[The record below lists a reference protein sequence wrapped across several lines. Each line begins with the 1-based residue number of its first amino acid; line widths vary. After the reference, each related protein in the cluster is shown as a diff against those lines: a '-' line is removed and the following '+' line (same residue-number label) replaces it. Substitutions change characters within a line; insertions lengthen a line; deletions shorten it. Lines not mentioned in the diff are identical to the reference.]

1 MKIRQLTVED
11 LELYQKMQ
19 TGLDSDYMLRAFER
33 LTTPP
38 EHHLFGLFVGEELA
52 TIAGYS
58 LFPGGYAMLGR
69 LRSDMRFRGAGHAT
83 AINRYL
89 IDLLET
95 QSEVN
100 WVGGYTNVNNL
111 PARKILH
118 KLDIPELQTY
128 HNMTLVRPDLL
139 NDAPGNVWASID
151 QIDEKRRVIDQL
163 AEDVLTYYPLECY
176 YPFPYSKEL
185 ITDEKLAGTRFYH
198 NEPADRWL
206 LISDDVKGDNY
217 AQVRYFW
224 EDYFSQAGLFE
235 TVLADIEQSK
245 EPRKA
250 WFDFTP
256 EAFEKIPNKAAF
268 DIQEAWI
275 LYGKFLD

>member
-33 LTTPP
+33 LATPP
-38 EHHLFGLFVGEELA
+38 DHQLFGLFIDGQLA

-58 LFPGGYAMLGR
+58 VFPGGYAMLGR
-69 LRSDMRFRGAGHAT
+69 LRSDQRFRGRGYAT
-83 AINRYL
+83 EINKFM
-89 IDLLET
+89 IDYIKKSPEI
-95 QSEVN
+95 N
-100 WVGGYTNVNNL
+100 WVGGYTNIENI
-111 PARKILH
+111 PARQILK

-128 HNMTLVRPDLL
+128 HSLPLVQPDLL
-139 NDAPGNVWASID
+139 SGTPGVVWSSITD
-151 QIDEKRRVIDQL
+151 LAKKRRVLDFL
-163 AEDVLTYYPLECY
+163 SKDVLKIYPLECY
-176 YPFPYSKEL
+176 YPFPYRKEL
-185 ITDEKLAGTRFYH
+185 ITDEKLVDTRFYH
-198 NEPADRWL
+198 NENQDRWL